1 VIYEN
6 PDVAGPHRSD
16 RVTSDLSTSES
27 PSAEPDNGTATPSLL
42 SEGEVQALLR
52 GGQDG
57 GSRSAVEAFVAA
69 RAKAGDAFPLL
80 ETLMD
85 RAAQDIQLR
94 LRNFLFDNV
103 NCTFESIRYT
113 RLGPFI
119 SGVELPSLCIVA
131 VAPEWSSPVILSI
144 PAPMVYTAVD
154 NLLGGRAI
162 GEAAI
167 EGRTFSSVEQRL
179 MKRFAANFL
188 EGISAGFG
196 SVVRPSFM
204 IDRVETVP
212 RFAMTSGPTKQ
223 VVVARFRIEAS
234 DRSGSAD
241 LCIPTS
247 AFGGFHDVLSRP
259 SMAGEDDNSADQ
271 VLVFDQVLAT
281 EVEVIGV
288 LQEWESDLEALSQ
301 WRTGMAAPL
310 DPRALRRVVV
320 AASGRPLFVA
330 SLIRTGR
337 KVRLRIDEICEPDVE
352 AFPKAFTEA
361 VGNDGDVYVVPL
373 RRFETEA
380 IR

>member
-1 VIYEN
+1 MT
-6 PDVAGPHRSD
+6 PDVQ
-16 RVTSDLSTSES
+16 TSES
-27 PSAEPDNGTATPSLL
+27 PSAETEAGAEVKSLL
-42 SEGEVQALLR
+42 SQGEVQALLR
-52 GGQDG
+52 GGQEG
-57 GSRSAVEAFVAA
+57 ASRSAVEAYIAA

-119 SGVELPSLCIVA
+119 SGVETPSLCIVA

-144 PAPMVYTAVD
+144 PASMVYTAVD
-154 NLLGGRAI
+154 NLLGGRAM
-162 GEAAI
+162 GEVSI
-167 EGRTFSSVEQRL
+167 EGRSFSSVEQRL
-179 MKRFAANFL
+179 MKRFAANLL
-188 EGISAGFG
+188 EGVSVGFA
-196 SVVRPSFM
+196 SVVRPSFV

-212 RFAMTSGPTKQ
+212 RFAMTSTPTKQ
-223 VVVARFRIEAS
+223 VVVARFRIEANE
-234 DRSGSAD
+234 RSGSAD

-259 SMAGEDDNSADQ
+259 SMAGEDDSSGDQ
-271 VLVFDQVLAT
+271 ILVVEQVLAT
-281 EVEVIGV
+281 EIELVGI
-288 LQEWESDLEALSQ
+288 LQEWEADLDELSHWRPGIPAPLEA
-301 WRTGMAAPL
+301 
-310 DPRALRRVVV
+310 RALKRVIV

-330 SLIRTGR
+330 SLIATGR

-352 AFPKAFTEA
+352 AFPRAFTEA
-361 VGNDGDVYVVPL
+361 IGDDGAVYVVPL
-373 RRFETEA
+373 RRFETGA

>member
-1 VIYEN
+1 MT
-6 PDVAGPHRSD
+6 PDLTTSQSHSSEPH
-16 RVTSDLSTSES
+16 TETA
-27 PSAEPDNGTATPSLL
+27 AETLL
-42 SEGEVQALLR
+42 SQGEVQALLH
-52 GGQDG
+52 GAPGG

-119 SGVELPSLCIVA
+119 SGIELPSLCIVA

-162 GEAAI
+162 GEVAI

-188 EGISAGFG
+188 EGISAGFS

-223 VVVARFRIEAS
+223 VVVARFRIEAN

-271 VLVFDQVLAT
+271 LLIVEQVLAT
-281 EVEVIGV
+281 EVELVGV
-288 LQEWESDLEALSQ
+288 LQEWEADLEELSR
-301 WRTGMAAPL
+301 WSPGMPAPL

-320 AASGRPLFVA
+320 AVSGQPLFVA
-330 SLIRTGR
+330 SLIGTGR
-337 KVRLRIDEICEPDVE
+337 KARLRIDEFCEPDVE

-373 RRFETEA
+373 RRFETGA

>member
-1 VIYEN
+1 MNSY
-6 PDVAGPHRSD
+6 
-16 RVTSDLSTSES
+16 LSTSEI
-27 PSAEPDNGTATPSLL
+27 PSTDPGGGAATGALL
-42 SEGEVQALLR
+42 SQGEVQALLR
-52 GGQDG
+52 GGPDG
-57 GSRSAVEAFVAA
+57 GSRSAIEAYVAA

-85 RAAQDIQLR
+85 RAAQDIQIR

-119 SGVELPSLCIVA
+119 SDVEMPSLCIVA
-131 VAPEWSSPVILSI
+131 VAPEWSSPVILCI

-154 NLLGGRAI
+154 NLLGGRAV

-167 EGRTFSSVEQRL
+167 EGRTFSGVEQRL

-188 EGISAGFG
+188 EGISAGFN
-196 SVVRPSFM
+196 SVVRPSFV

-223 VVVARFRIEAS
+223 VVVARFRIEANE
-234 DRSGSAD
+234 RSGSAD

-301 WRTGMAAPL
+301 WHTGMAAPL

-330 SLIRTGR
+330 SLIGTGR

-361 VGNDGDVYVVPL
+361 VGNDGDVYVVAL
-373 RRFETEA
+373 RRFEAGA